1 MLVHSVGSAV
11 VIDGKIHAVVTYCT
25 LRGAANEPHYGVEWW
40 HEGEVKDGCFAEARV
55 TGDQHH
61 EVDVRPIGFHGNGAD
76 HCHHAGAFVSHRDIF
91 GIDA

>member
-40 HEGEVKDGCFAEARV
+40 HEGEIKDGFFAEARV

-61 EVDVRPIGFHGNGAD
+61 EVDVRPIGFHPLAPVLINRSTGV
-76 HCHHAGAFVSHRDIF
+76 VSHRDIF